1 MEREHLWQNIN
12 TTAMADVNFDP
23 SFQQQGFNP
32 QFLPSLDNPILSNE
46 LSLSYSSLP
55 TQFGADHGGQP
66 EAPDVKLGLKAMITT
81 KYKENGTDIPRVELK
96 GPEPP
101 KPKVKEENP
110 EVLKKRRERNKIAAT
125 KCRRRKRER
134 IEKLEKRI
142 NEIRAK
148 MRLLQEEKA
157 QLQKEYQSLR
167 DCLINHTCKLPQVL
181 VPTSTDCTTDSK
193 FLTLYTQTFGNFNYD
208 AF

>member
-1 MEREHLWQNIN
+1 MLQ
-12 TTAMADVNFDP
+12 
-23 SFQQQGFNP
+23 
-32 QFLPSLDNPILSNE
+32 
-46 LSLSYSSLP
+46 
-55 TQFGADHGGQP
+55 
-66 EAPDVKLGLKAMITT
+66 
-81 KYKENGTDIPRVELK
+81 
-96 GPEPP
+96 
-101 KPKVKEENP
+101 
-110 EVLKKRRERNKIAAT
+110 
-125 KCRRRKRER
+125 
-134 IEKLEKRI
+134 RI

-208 AF
+208 AFWTISRRLGWLRQEVLHYKSYDRISFISDFVYLHFFQLRWFVDWSVLLTTLSKHTSKHIILKIYHQSS